1 MIWTEVSREDGSLK
15 SIEENIKNWFW
26 WVWLE
31 KKDQNEQL
39 LSEYIRK
46 VSSPSKALCTYF
58 DSLLNYSSGGKKEIK
73 KDSEN
78 KKHAQV
84 VNLHK
89 TNITLPS
96 TLSLKSSVQSSFQEC
111 NIPCGA
117 APNIHDSMFCNSS
130 LNL

>member
-1 MIWTEVSREDGSLK
+1 MAWTEVSREDGSLK
-15 SIEENIKNWFW
+15 SIEENIKNWFR

-31 KKDQNEQL
+31 KKL

-46 VSSPSKALCTYF
+46 FNIPSKALCTYC
-58 DSLLNYSSGGKKEIK
+58 DSLLNYSTGGKKDIK
-73 KDSEN
+73 NHSKN

-96 TLSLKSSVQSSFQEC
+96 TLSLKSSVQSSLQKC
-111 NIPCGA
+111 NIPCSA
-117 APNIHDSMFCNSS
+117 APKIHDSMFCSSS
-130 LNL
+130 LHL